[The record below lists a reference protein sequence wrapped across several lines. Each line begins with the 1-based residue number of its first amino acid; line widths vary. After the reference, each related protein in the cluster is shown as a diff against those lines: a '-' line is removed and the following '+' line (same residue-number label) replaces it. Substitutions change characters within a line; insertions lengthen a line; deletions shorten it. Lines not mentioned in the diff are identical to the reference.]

1 MDTSYNH
8 VQPVA
13 LGKKKNSNNNN
24 NKTSNTSNPKT
35 INPFK
40 SNNPIGKQSGN
51 TNKKRKSFPYQHAD
65 PVASTSNKW
74 DLNSMGTSDSEERRR
89 KRAERFNTNN
99 ANGSTANQGNGLNR
113 VPSKNSFDP
122 LNDMEDFSNL
132 NAIATKSH
140 AYDKN
145 KHIIGTCQTIEK
157 SYLRL
162 TSEPNPELVRPLA
175 VLQKAFALLIEKH
188 KKHTVTYT
196 YLCDQFKAI
205 RQDLRVQM
213 IENKFTVLVYET
225 HARLALE
232 NGDLGEYNQ
241 CQSRLLILYEDNSLK
256 NANNNF
262 AEFISY
268 LILYY
273 ILTDDNSAIMALRLK
288 LRQDNTNTFKSKMVQ
303 NSFSL
308 ADAKLKGNYHV
319 FMKICDT
326 ITTLGKHLINA
337 FIEKEILRSLNTIC
351 SSYNQIGLD
360 FLTEE
365 FHFPSVN
372 AVDFFLRK
380 KGFGDFIKVK
390 NQGEVNEFKYLDTKS
405 SKALASALYQSSR
418 KIDLKGQ
425 K

>member
-1 MDTSYNH
+1 MDNSYNY
-8 VQPVA
+8 VQPLA
-13 LGKKKNSNNNN
+13 LGKRKNSNNNS
-24 NKTSNTSNPKT
+24 TTNTSNPKAM
-35 INPFK
+35 NPFK
-40 SNNPIGKQSGN
+40 SDNQNVNQAIN
-51 TNKKRKSFPYQHAD
+51 TNKRRKSSPFQRPL
-65 PVASTSNKW
+65 PITSNSNKW
-74 DLNSMGTSDSEERRR
+74 DLNTMGTSDSEEKRK
-89 KRAERFNTNN
+89 KRAERFNSSNVKRSE
-99 ANGSTANQGNGLNR
+99 GSQGNDPNNIHI
-113 VPSKNSFDP
+113 KNSFDP

-145 KHIIGTCQTIEK
+145 KHIIGTCTTIEK

-162 TSEPNPELVRPLA
+162 TSEPNPKLVRPLRI
-175 VLQKAFALLIEKH
+175 LQEAYTILMKKH
-188 KKHTVTYT
+188 KNHSVTYT

-241 CQSRLLILYEDNSLK
+241 CQSRLLILYEDKSLK

-288 LRQDNTNTFKSKMVQ
+288 LIQQNPGTFKSKIVQ
-303 NSFSL
+303 KSFCL
-308 ADAKLKGNYHV
+308 ADAKLKGNYHI
-319 FMKICDT
+319 FMKTCDT

-360 FLTEE
+360 FLKEE
-365 FHFPSVN
+365 FHFPN
-372 AVDFFLRK
+372 INTVDFFLRK
-380 KGFGDFIKVK
+380 KGFGDFIKIK
-390 NQGEVNEFKYLDTKS
+390 NQGKPNEFSYLDTKA
-405 SKALASALYQSSR
+405 SKALASALYQNSR